1 MSKVQITLCHKDD
14 SCASRA
20 GYEERSKWCMVSYTC
35 DTVHTHKTG
44 AVTLSYVALKATA
57 LGETKGPR
65 TQPGALRTLIR
76 YCAAWRFM
84 KTSERPGELQLEP
97 LNAWN
102 FGAQGYISQL
112 CLRSSIAWSI
122 KRLHVRHPLQHH
134 TPVSGLIC
142 ARLP

>member
-1 MSKVQITLCHKDD
+1 MCIEGRIRGAFK
-14 SCASRA
+14 
-20 GYEERSKWCMVSYTC
+20 MVYGVLHC
-35 DTVHTHKTG
+35 DTVHTHTKQEPS
-44 AVTLSYVALKATA
+44 LYPMA

-84 KTSERPGELQLEP
+84 KKSERPGELQLEP

-112 CLRSSIAWSI
+112 CLRSSIARSI

-134 TPVSGLIC
+134 TPVSGLIS
-142 ARLP
+142 AQLP